1 MSRPGY
7 RATLISMKTRPASVF
22 RLLPALLACLPAISG
37 AIPNSFLGN
46 GFFGPIVPAHPR
58 FNANLTAELLTAA
71 HWQPGGHLPGPWV
84 AVATAPGVEIRQMSA
99 LPVLFGA
106 VPDSVLAWG
115 PPGRTREVIVTFVDA
130 GSYFPY
136 LAGGERSPDQREAG
150 TERRADFDRLWHRA
164 AQDLRQRLETACGPG
179 QTVAVGRGDRL
190 RTVYTE
196 WRWEDFRLRLARR
209 DGHSVA
215 LHLSLA
221 GEPAPGVLD
230 DAVAALDG
238 PTRAAALS
246 ARVSTNARG
255 ETVIGGIPVFD
266 QGFTPY
272 CGVHALAMVAHY
284 HGLRLPPGALAAGAG
299 FANTGSA
306 RGSQTLDLHRAV
318 AEELGYD
325 CAISSRFDRRDIV
338 RAIGAGLPV
347 VVWRRVSL
355 ERETAHAAFARSLGR
370 QPLLPLPL
378 PGPRELAK
386 LPERT
391 RQSAPSHASVVCGL
405 DPERGTVVYL
415 EPWGAEA
422 GERRMALAEMEATV
436 YAAFTFRP

>member
-1 MSRPGY
+1 MKFHP
-7 RATLISMKTRPASVF
+7 ATLH
-22 RLLPALLACLPAISG
+22 RLLPGLLASLPLIAG
-37 AIPNSFLGN
+37 AIPSSFIGN

-71 HWQPGGHLPGPWV
+71 HWRPGGDLPGPWV

-136 LAGGERSPDQREAG
+136 LAGGERSPDQRETGAD
-150 TERRADFDRLWHRA
+150 RRAAFDSLWHRA
-164 AQDLRQRLETACGPG
+164 AQDLRQRLDAACGTG

-221 GEPAPGVLD
+221 GEPAPGPLD
-230 DAVAALDG
+230 EAVAGLDR
-238 PTRAAALS
+238 PARAAALAS
-246 ARVSTNARG
+246 RVSTNARG

-306 RGSQTLDLHRAV
+306 RGSQMLDLHRAV
-318 AEELGYD
+318 AEELGLD
-325 CAISSRFDRRDIV
+325 CTLSGRLDRRDLE
-338 RAIGAGLPV
+338 RAITAGLPM

-355 ERETAHAAFARSLGR
+355 EREAEHAAFSRSLAS
-370 QPLLPLPL
+370 QPLRPLPM
-378 PGPRELAK
+378 PGPREWAL
-386 LPERT
+386 LPERG
-391 RQSAPSHASVVCGL
+391 RQSAPSHASVVCGF
-405 DPERGTVVYL
+405 DPGHNTVVYL
-415 EPWGAEA
+415 EPWGAGA
-422 GERRMALAEMEATV
+422 GERRMTLAEMEATV